1 MSVADVLPEQMTDR
15 ALEFV
20 ARRFRLLGEPQ
31 RLRLLRELMNGE
43 QSVNDLAER
52 CATGQANV
60 SKHLGLMRMEGLV
73 DYRREGTRK
82 VYRIDDPVIPVL
94 CRLVCGALEERYAS
108 RLRRLQGGTR

>member
-43 QSVNDLAER
+43 QSVNDLAEL
-52 CATGQANV
+52 CETGQANV
-60 SKHLGLMRMEGLV
+60 SKHLGLMRLEGLV
-73 DYRREGTRK
+73 EFRREGTRK
-82 VYRIDDPVIPVL
+82 LYRIDDPVIPVL

-108 RLRRLQGGTR
+108 RLRRLQGETL